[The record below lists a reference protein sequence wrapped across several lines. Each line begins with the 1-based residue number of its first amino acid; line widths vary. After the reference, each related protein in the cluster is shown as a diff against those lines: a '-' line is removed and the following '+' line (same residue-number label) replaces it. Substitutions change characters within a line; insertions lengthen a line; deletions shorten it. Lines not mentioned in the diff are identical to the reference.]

1 MSIKKTATG
10 WQVDIQPS
18 RSAPR
23 VRRTFKTKAEAVR
36 FKQTH
41 YHKFS
46 MGGDLKPQKDRRKLS
61 ELIETHYQ
69 LHGQH
74 LKSGLQRKSKMLNLA
89 KLSGDPEAHQLTPAW
104 YASLRQ
110 LRAKTV
116 KANTLNHDRSYLH
129 ALFSDLE
136 KAGLWQHGNPISKT
150 RPLKFDKSEVVFLS
164 LEQIH
169 HLLSELQASR
179 NPHVYLIA
187 RICLET
193 GTRWSEAEKLQA
205 AQIGQGVLSFWKT
218 KSGKPRHIPVSDQLF
233 SLLKNHKKAS
243 FNRLF
248 SSSYAAFTEALER
261 TGIELPRGQR
271 THVLRHTF
279 ASHFVMK
286 GGNLLEL
293 QKILGHSTIEM
304 TMRYAH
310 LAPGHLESAKMLNP
324 LAVDTSLTPERN
336 D

>member
-1 MSIKKTATG
+1 MSIKKDGNQWRVDLHTG
-10 WQVDIQPS
+10 
-18 RSAPR
+18 RNHPR
-23 VRRTFKTKAEAVR
+23 IRRTFKTKAEAVR
-36 FKQTH
+36 FVHNQSQKLAAGEARP
-41 YHKFS
+41 S
-46 MGGDLKPQKDRRKLS
+46 QKDRRKLS
-61 ELIETHYQ
+61 ELIELHYD

-74 LKSGLQRKSKMLNLA
+74 LKSGLQRKNKMLTLA
-89 KLSGDPEAHQLTPAW
+89 KISGDPEAHQLTPGW

-129 ALFSDLE
+129 ALFADLE
-136 KAGLWQHGNPISKT
+136 KAGVWHLPNPISKT
-150 RPLKFDKSEVVFLS
+150 RPLKFDQSEVIYLT
-164 LEQIH
+164 LDQIH
-169 HLLSELQASR
+169 QLLSELQASR

-187 RICLET
+187 RVCLET
-193 GTRWSEAEKLQA
+193 GTRWGEAEKLQPS
-205 AQIGQGVLSFWKT
+205 QIGQSVISLWKT
-218 KSGKPRHIPVSDQLF
+218 KSRKPRHIPISDPLYH
-233 SLLKNHKKAS
+233 LLKNHKKAS

-248 SSSYAAFTEALER
+248 SSSYDAFTEALNR
-261 TGIELPRGQR
+261 TGIDLPRGQR

-293 QKILGHSTIEM
+293 QKILGHSTIQM

-324 LAVDTSLTPERN
+324 LSVDTSWTPAQN